1 MNKKKVVVGMSG
13 GVDSSV
19 TAYLL
24 KEQGYEVI
32 GVTMKLTCEQENKKT
47 KSTIEDAR
55 KVAQRLGIEHHTV
68 DFTNIFKEKVI
79 DNFLNEYQLGRTP
92 NPCVECNKYVKFGAL
107 LKKAHELGAY
117 YIATGHYAK
126 VYHHE
131 KYQRYVLER
140 ADAFEKD
147 QTYTLYHLKQEQ
159 LRHVLMPLGTYENKE
174 RVRAMAREVG
184 LEVAKKKE
192 SQDIC
197 FIEDDDY
204 NRFLKE
210 NTNHEI
216 APGHFVDAQ
225 GNIVGKHK
233 GITNYTIGQRKGLGL
248 ALGKPV
254 YVVDIKPEE
263 NIVVVGDDSEVFGQE
278 LLSINNNFITIG
290 RLEKPMD
297 TYVKV
302 RYNGNGQKAKLV
314 PIDEKTLKVVFYE
327 PVRGITPGQSVVF
340 YVDNLVVGG
349 GIILKKIK

>member
-1 MNKKKVVVGMSG
+1 MDVKKVVVGMSG

-24 KEQGYEVI
+24 KEQGFEVI

-47 KSTIEDAR
+47 KQTMEDAR
-55 KVAQRLGIEHHTV
+55 KVAQTLGIEHHIV

-79 DNFLNEYQLGRTP
+79 DSFINEYQLGKTP
-92 NPCVECNKYVKFGAL
+92 NPCVECNKYVKFGSL

-126 VYHHE
+126 VYYHE

-140 ADAFEKD
+140 ANAFEKD
-147 QTYTLYHLKQEQ
+147 QTYTLFHLKQEQ
-159 LRHVLMPLGTYENKE
+159 LRHVLMPLGAYKNKE
-174 RVRAMAREVG
+174 RVRAIAREIRLG
-184 LEVAKKKE
+184 VAKKKE

-197 FIEDDDY
+197 FIEDDDH
-204 NRFLKE
+204 NRFLMK
-210 NTNHEI
+210 NTNHGT
-216 APGHFVDAQ
+216 APGHFVDTQ

-263 NIVVVGDDSEVFGQE
+263 NIVVVGEDSEVFGQE
-278 LLSINNNFITIG
+278 LLSINNNFITID
-290 RLEKPMD
+290 RLEKPMVTD
-297 TYVKV
+297 VKI
-302 RYNGNGQKAKLV
+302 RYNGTAQKAKLV
-314 PIDEKTLKVVFYE
+314 QLDKNTLKIVFYE
-327 PVRGITPGQSVVF
+327 PVRGITPGQAVVF
-340 YVDNLVVGG
+340 YDNNLVVGG
-349 GIILKKIK
+349 GTIVKKIK